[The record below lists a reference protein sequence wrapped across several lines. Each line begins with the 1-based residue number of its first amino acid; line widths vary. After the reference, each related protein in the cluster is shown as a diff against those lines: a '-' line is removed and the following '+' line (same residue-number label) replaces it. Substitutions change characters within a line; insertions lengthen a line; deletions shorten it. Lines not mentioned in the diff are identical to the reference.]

1 MYKII
6 SKGIP
11 YPLGAFKN
19 SRTFI
24 SVDNVVFLINEI
36 IKKHTEMKGGVY
48 HITDDEPLSTQK
60 IIEIIRTA
68 KGKKPL
74 ILSPPKF
81 LINVLAKFGDM
92 ISLPINSKRL
102 KKMTSNL
109 IVSNQKIKTALKTQA
124 LGKRTNHVRKI
135 ILKLGN
141 TAKRIIV
148 FISIKLSTYSVV
160 DLKKQYNFREA

>member
-1 MYKII
+1 MIHGEGDKGNLTLLYKII

-11 YPLGAFKN
+11 YPLGAFQN

-60 IIEIIRTA
+60 IIEIIGAA

-81 LINVLAKFGDM
+81 LINSLAKMGDM

-109 IVSNQKIKTALKTQA
+109 IVSNQKIKKELHLDSLPMSAENGMKKTIESFI
-124 LGKRTNHVRKI
+124 LDKKWSL
-135 ILKLGN
+135 LKLN
-141 TAKRIIV
+141 AHVK
-148 FISIKLSTYSVV
+148 
-160 DLKKQYNFREA
+160 

>member
-1 MYKII
+1 MIHGEGDKGNLTLLYKII

-19 SRTFI
+19 SRTFT

-60 IIEIIRTA
+60 IIEIIGEA
-68 KGKKPL
+68 KDKKPI

-81 LINVLAKFGDM
+81 LINSLSKVGDM

-109 IVSNQKIKTALKTQA
+109 IVSNQKIKTVLNIDSLPVSAEEGMRKTIESF
-124 LGKRTNHVRKI
+124 KN
-135 ILKLGN
+135 GN
-141 TAKRIIV
+141 
-148 FISIKLSTYSVV
+148 
-160 DLKKQYNFREA
+160 